1 MEHLE
6 THITPAG
13 MYSIWVLASGYYEVW
28 NHDGYQSPHLEPYAV
43 GEAFDLGD
51 ARQMVGS

>member
-13 MYSIWVLASGYYEVW
+13 MYSIWELASGYYEVW
-28 NHDGYQSPHLEPYAV
+28 NHDGYHSPRLEPYAV